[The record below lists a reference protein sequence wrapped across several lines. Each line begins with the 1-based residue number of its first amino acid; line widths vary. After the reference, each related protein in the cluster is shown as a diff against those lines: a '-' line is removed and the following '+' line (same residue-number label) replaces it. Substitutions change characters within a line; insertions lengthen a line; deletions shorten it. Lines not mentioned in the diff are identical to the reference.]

1 MSSEYKGRHFRLSS
15 QPLDQSIYSE
25 EFQFTLERPQGNP
38 KEKPYFIYSGVHAAP
53 SIISSVLNVSNY
65 LNFPL
70 GVVFL
75 NRTGNSSRRIN
86 VVDRRPYSQFFMIT
100 FGDHS
105 NDDCCARKIVFS
117 FYAVNV
123 TQPGKTI
130 GKIKVC

>member
-38 KEKPYFIYSGVHAAP
+38 KEKPYFIYSGVYAAP
-53 SIISSVLNVSNY
+53 SIISSVFNVSNY

-70 GVVFL
+70 DVVVL
-75 NRTGNSSRRIN
+75 NRTGKSSRRIN
-86 VVDRRPYSQFFMIT
+86 VVDRRPYSHMIT
-100 FGDHS
+100 FGDDS
-105 NDDCCARKIVFS
+105 NDDCCARKIVLS

-130 GKIKVC
+130 RK